1 MDNKNDN
8 KNNNFFNE
16 NPLLVFILFSIV
28 VIILFRLMVGD
39 SSSSGMN
46 GFMQSPK
53 ILKTQRVAYSDI
65 KRLIKDDNIASVK
78 ITNTTIEAVDKSGTT
93 KYIANNI
100 PAFDENLIPMLEEKN
115 ITYEG
120 RIGESLIAQIINM
133 LLPIFIFFAIW
144 IFIAK
149 KMSKGMGGILGAGKS
164 DKLINSER
172 PDVKF
177 DDVQG
182 VQEAKDEVVEIV
194 DFLKYPERYI
204 ELGAKIP
211 KGVLLV
217 GPPGTGKTL
226 LAKAVA
232 GEANVPILLS

>member
-39 SSSSGMN
+39 SSNSGMN

-93 KYIANNI
+93 KYIR
-100 PAFDENLIPMLEEKN
+100 P
-115 ITYEG
+115 
-120 RIGESLIAQIINM
+120 
-133 LLPIFIFFAIW
+133 
-144 IFIAK
+144 
-149 KMSKGMGGILGAGKS
+149 
-164 DKLINSER
+164 KLIISKAILDWRN
-172 PDVKF
+172 F
-177 DDVQG
+177 N
-182 VQEAKDEVVEIV
+182 
-194 DFLKYPERYI
+194 FLI
-204 ELGAKIP
+204 GLGGRKNYSLYW
-211 KGVLLV
+211 KGLRNLGRRFPLNLV
-217 GPPGTGKTL
+217 P
-226 LAKAVA
+226 
-232 GEANVPILLS
+232 NF